1 MTPATRKPET
11 PLIPEPCEPQPP
23 RFSDSV
29 ITGGIVYAFSNLPV
43 ILGVCLGYF
52 ALRPGRQIPYGEDSL
67 LLRFAAWDGGQF
79 MTIMEHGYS
88 FRADQISNVAL
99 FPGYPTLALGLQQLT
114 GISSVTAL
122 LVIAHICLC
131 AALIVWHRYLTIR
144 FPEQPATAFLGVA
157 ALALF
162 PTSFYLRMAYSESL
176 FVLLAAIVLLGLQR
190 RWPVT
195 TVALLIG
202 ASVSV
207 RLVGIALI
215 PALFVTV
222 VTDRISMQQKVKRLI
237 ISLPLCCWGLG
248 AYMVFLWHHLD
259 EPFAFSKA
267 QAMFCLRAPVSPVEH
282 WYRLVTW
289 EPIFSNY
296 LSSSDAYWGRHES
309 RLPAL
314 LSLQFANPIWFVL
327 AVVSVIGGWIRNQIS
342 DSEFAFGLSLLCVSY
357 VGRAEEFCM
366 GSQARY
372 AISVLPVYLVIG
384 KVLARWPPAVV
395 LGAAVVAISLLTTYS
410 ALFAAWYF
418 FL

>member
-1 MTPATRKPET
+1 M
-11 PLIPEPCEPQPP
+11 
-23 RFSDSV
+23 
-29 ITGGIVYAFSNLPV
+29 ITGGLVYAFSNLPV

-52 ALRPGRQIPYGEDSL
+52 AMRPGRQIPYGEDSL

-88 FRADQISNVAL
+88 FRADQVSNVAL

-122 LVIAHICLC
+122 LVTAHLCLC
-131 AALIVWHRYLTIR
+131 AAFIVWHRYLTIR

-176 FVLLAAIVLLGLQR
+176 FVLLAATVLLGLHR

-195 TVALLIG
+195 VVAFLVG
-202 ASVSV
+202 AAVSV
-207 RLVGIALI
+207 RLVGIAMI
-215 PALFVTV
+215 PALIVTV
-222 VTDRISMQQKVKRLI
+222 VTDKICVPQKVKKLI

-248 AYMVFLWHHLD
+248 AYMLFLWHHLG
-259 EPFAFSKA
+259 EPLAFSKA

-282 WYRLVTW
+282 WYRLVTL

-296 LSSSDAYWGRHES
+296 LSDSDAYWGRHDAS
-309 RLPAL
+309 LPAL

-327 AVVSVIGGWIRNQIS
+327 TLVTVIGGWIRNQIS

-357 VGRAEEFCM
+357 AGRAEEFCM
-366 GSQARY
+366 GCQARY
-372 AISVLPVYLVIG
+372 AISVLPVYIVAGGILS
-384 KVLARWPPAVV
+384 RWPPTPI
-395 LGAAVVAISLLTTYS
+395 LGTAMLSVSLLTAYS
-410 ALFAAWYF
+410 SMFASWHF